1 MRARARVRGENRER
15 VRASVGTR
23 VKGSSTPQCR
33 TGAARSSPCA
43 EPPSEPCDWSR
54 CPIPCAERS
63 VEAVSLESDD
73 SERRK
78 MGTGGVP
85 AAAVTVVSPSG
96 ESGIH
101 GPSRKPARRAVSLP
115 IISVSWRRES
125 ESFTACHANDAEL
138 RGLGRA
144 RVCGWHAPLER
155 SRPPLHSVKRPGSVA
170 TPAWLHWMLP
180 RSPRCER
187 GPRGRPSAGGPPGPS
202 RSRTSRPVARGQG
215 EAWTLEGVGVG
226 CEGGQ
231 RIKIGVLTHARRAT
245 AREHARTHAE
255 GCMPEPCQAWL
266 DRGTGPLSPECYSR
280 NAARHSQERPR
291 RG

>member
-1 MRARARVRGENRER
+1 
-15 VRASVGTR
+15 
-23 VKGSSTPQCR
+23 
-33 TGAARSSPCA
+33 
-43 EPPSEPCDWSR
+43 
-54 CPIPCAERS
+54 
-63 VEAVSLESDD
+63 
-73 SERRK
+73 

-255 GCMPEPCQAWL
+255 GCMPEPCQPSQFWL
-266 DRGTGPLSPECYSR
+266 DRGTRACRLSAIREMRRDSVKGDQGGGNTRTCEVPRGASR
-280 NAARHSQERPR
+280 GIRHR
-291 RG
+291 